1 MEIMPAFELPFF
13 VNILILLV
21 VARVFG
27 EIMERFNQPAMIG
40 EILAGVVLGPALLNF
55 IHRTED
61 IKVIS
66 ELGVFL
72 LVILAGL
79 EINLDDVLKSLKGK
93 NIIISLS
100 AFFLPIFSGFAV
112 GKLFHQDVMTTV
124 FIGLCV
130 AITAL
135 PVSIRI
141 LMDLGKLNSPLGQ
154 KIVSVAI
161 FDDVMALTILGIL
174 LDLKDV
180 EKTFYSITTATIYT
194 LLKLALFL
202 IVVIISYRL
211 IKRFTKEENFIEQQ
225 LNKVL
230 GFLKGKESL
239 FAILF
244 VFILIFASITEA
256 VGLHFIIGSFVA
268 AMFINKDLIG
278 EKHLNTVHNT
288 TNSMAM
294 GFLAP
299 IFFAGIG
306 LEFKFEA
313 ISNYWLLI
321 AIVFVSFASKI
332 AGGFIGG
339 ISAGLKKRESLVLG
353 IGLNA
358 RGIMELVIANIAY
371 QAKLINSEIFSMLVI
386 MGLLTTLTTPFL
398 LKRVF
403 KSIDA
408 RN

>member
-1 MEIMPAFELPFF
+1 MDIMPALELPFF

-27 EIMERFNQPAMIG
+27 EILERFNQPAMIG

-100 AFFLPIFSGFAV
+100 AFFLPILSGFAV
-112 GKLFHQDVMTTV
+112 GKLFNQDVMTTV

-180 EKTFYSITTATIYT
+180 EKTFYSITTTTIFT
-194 LLKLALFL
+194 LLKLAFFL
-202 IVVIISYRL
+202 IIVIISYRL

-244 VFILIFASITEA
+244 VFILIFASLTEA

-268 AMFINKDLIG
+268 AMLINKDLIG

-306 LEFKFEA
+306 LEFKFDA

-339 ISAGLKKRESLVLG
+339 RAAGLKNRDSIVLG

-371 QAKLINSEIFSMLVI
+371 QAKLINAEIFSMLVI

-403 KSIDA
+403 
-408 RN
+408 R